1 MASVLGWWLRDVVL
15 TGPEIDAPM
24 DDLLVTDSA
33 PTGSIAL
40 SEWLPAHAA
49 ELGVRYANELARRRD
64 RATAYASL

>member
-1 MASVLGWWLRDVVL
+1 
-15 TGPEIDAPM
+15 M

-33 PTGSIAL
+33 PTGSIAF